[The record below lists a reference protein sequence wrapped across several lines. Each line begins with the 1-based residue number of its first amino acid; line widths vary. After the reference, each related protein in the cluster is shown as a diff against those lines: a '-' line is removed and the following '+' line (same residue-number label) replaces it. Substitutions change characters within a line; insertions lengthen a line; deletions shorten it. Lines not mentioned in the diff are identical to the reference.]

1 MTAANTARAACAIA
15 FTATLCFPVQAK
27 DIYPSFTALA
37 ADNQAGKDYRV
48 QVLDRK
54 SPVTVFVIH
63 GGAIEPGTKETG
75 LECAGTD
82 WNLYIFEA
90 PGEKHSMRLHVTAAH
105 FDDPS
110 AIALATNSITAISIH
125 GARDKGESVCVGG
138 ANKAEGRTV
147 TRELEKSGFAGEF
160 PCKRLPG
167 ASSRNIVN
175 RTRNGGV
182 QLEISSGLASRL
194 KSDSGIRAKFCAAVR
209 KAVHPDCAIE

>member
-1 MTAANTARAACAIA
+1 MIMLAAFWASFVVLYWLPAS
-15 FTATLCFPVQAK
+15 AK
-27 DIYPSFTALA
+27 DVYSSFTALA
-37 ADNQAGKDYRV
+37 AANRAGKDYRV
-48 QVLDRK
+48 QALDRK

-105 FDDPS
+105 FDDP
-110 AIALATNSITAISIH
+110 AAVALATNSITAISIH

-147 TRELEKSGFAGEF
+147 ARELEKSGFTAEF

-167 ASSRNIVN
+167 ATSRNIVN
-175 RTRNGGV
+175 RTRTGGV

-194 KSDSGIRAKFCAAVR
+194 KSDSGIRAKFCSAVR
-209 KAVHPDCAIE
+209 KAVHAQLGCR